1 MEYQTHLEVQTANKG
16 DEMDILRN
24 ELSEMRHLV
33 MSQANIAVTETSKQ
47 PQSDRAKVARVA
59 NIAKA
64 QAAKKAKKAEREA
77 ASSIQ

>member
-33 MSQANIAVTETSKQ
+33 MSQSTIEVAESHKQ
-47 PQSDRAKVARVA
+47 PQSDRAKAARVA
-59 NIAKA
+59 NIGKA
-64 QAAKKAKKAEREA
+64 QAAKKAKKAEREVD
-77 ASSIQ
+77 SSIQ